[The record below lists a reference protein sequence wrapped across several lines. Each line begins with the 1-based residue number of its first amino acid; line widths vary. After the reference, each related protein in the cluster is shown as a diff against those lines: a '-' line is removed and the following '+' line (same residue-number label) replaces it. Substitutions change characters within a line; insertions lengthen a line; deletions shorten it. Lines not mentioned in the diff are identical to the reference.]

1 MSLRGA
7 LAIAFA
13 IPALLLASAAA
24 AQDWRAPQDAALVE
38 AGRRLYEEGRATD
51 GMPVRGVRG
60 NGLAVA
66 GREAACVACH
76 RPSGMGSVEGDIQI
90 RPITGRYLFGQAS
103 ERHYAVM
110 DPRVGRRLNEDRPV
124 YAAESLARALR
135 EGVGSDERVLNP
147 MMPRYS
153 LSAAD
158 VQALQAYLSQ
168 LSRDWSPGV
177 EADAIHLSTV
187 VTPGVDAARREIFL
201 RTMHEIVRQK
211 NMNTVGGKRPQGRRN
226 MVSPPELMQQTERA
240 WTLDVWELRGP
251 PSTWP
256 QQLEE
261 RFAARPVFALVS
273 GLGGAQWGPVQA
285 FCEARRVPCW
295 LPSVDAPPQDGGR
308 YGLYFHRGLVLEA
321 EVLAAHWQ
329 REDAAPKR
337 LVQWLAPV
345 DGAAQGSAAEP
356 AAARLATLAADQ
368 GVTTV
373 LRRTTPTAGDAR
385 AWKKLVAEL
394 RPDDAVMAWLPA
406 ASMPA
411 LAEVAA
417 PSVPVHFSG
426 GLLGLDPAPLPA
438 AWHAS
443 ARIVYPFELPQA
455 RQSNQTYF
463 FRWLDTWQLPVVD
476 LRLQSEVY
484 FAMSYLGDTLA
495 EMLHN
500 LYGDYLI
507 ERAEQM
513 LRRREAGRA
522 EQEARERRQLRSISA
537 VALRRQQASQVER
550 GLLTPQTA
558 MPPLDSWPQSTTIYP
573 RLGLGPSQRH
583 ASKGAY
589 VLRFGVGDVLEP
601 IGDWIVP

>member
-1 MSLRGA
+1 VTLRGV
-7 LAIAFA
+7 LSIA
-13 IPALLLASAAA
+13 ALLLASAAA
-24 AQDWRAPQDAALVE
+24 AADDWRAPQDIALVE
-38 AGRRLYEEGRATD
+38 AGRRLYEEGRGAD
-51 GMPVRGVRG
+51 GTPLRGVRG

-76 RPSGMGSVEGDIQI
+76 RPSGMGTVEGDIQI
-90 RPITGRYLFGQAS
+90 RPITGRYLFGQPS

-124 YAAESLARALR
+124 YTGESLARALR
-135 EGVGSDERVLNP
+135 EGVGSDERVLNA
-147 MMPRYS
+147 MMPRYT
-153 LSAAD
+153 LSVD
-158 VQALQAYLSQ
+158 DMHALRAYLSQ
-168 LSRDWSPGV
+168 LSRGWSAGV
-177 EADAIHLSTV
+177 EADTIHFATV
-187 VTPGVDAARREIFL
+187 IAPGADPARREIFL
-201 RTMHEIVRQK
+201 RTMNEIVRQK
-211 NMNTVGGKRPQGRRN
+211 NMNTVGSKRPQGRRN
-226 MVSPPELMQQTERA
+226 MVSPPELMQQTERQ
-240 WTLDVWELRGP
+240 WTLDVWELQGA
-251 PSTWP
+251 PSTWA
-256 QQLEE
+256 QQLNE

-285 FCEARRVPCW
+285 FCEAQRVPCW

-321 EVLAAHWQ
+321 EVLAAYWQ
-329 REDAAPKR
+329 REGQLPKR
-337 LVQWLAPV
+337 LVQWLPAPEAGG
-345 DGAAQGSAAEP
+345 GAAAAET
-356 AAARLATLAADQ
+356 AATRLAELAVDQ
-368 GVTTV
+368 GVRTV
-373 LRRTTPTAGDAR
+373 LRRTAPTGDAR

-394 RPDDAVMAWLPA
+394 RADDAVMAWLPA
-406 ASMPA
+406 ASLA
-411 LAEVAA
+411 SLAEA
-417 PSVPVHFSG
+417 PAPTVPVHFSG

-443 ARIVYPFELPQA
+443 AHIVYPFELPQV

-463 FRWLDTWQLPVVD
+463 FRWLDTWHLPVVD

-484 FAMSYLGDTLA
+484 FAMTYLSDTVA

-500 LYGDYLI
+500 LYGDYLV

-522 EQEARERRQLRSISA
+522 EQEARERRQLRPISA

-558 MPPLDSWPQSTTIYP
+558 MPPMDSWPQSTTIYP

-589 VLRFGVGDVLEP
+589 VVRFGAGDALEP